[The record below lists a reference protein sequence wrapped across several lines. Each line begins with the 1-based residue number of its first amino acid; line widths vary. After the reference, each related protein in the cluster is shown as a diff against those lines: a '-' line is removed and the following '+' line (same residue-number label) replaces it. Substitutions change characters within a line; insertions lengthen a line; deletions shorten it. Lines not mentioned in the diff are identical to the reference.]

1 MVAVGLHWYRTEE
14 AQKYWI
20 VSKTTDGKTVETA
33 DTGKSLEEI
42 LEDLSKIDDEVVIG
56 FDSWGGKMTVET
68 IANFVSKRNNM
79 KITLE
84 GLTGEYKAKVS
95 AEQLAVNA
103 LKRFA

>member
-20 VSKTTDGKTVETA
+20 VSKTTDGKTVETE

-79 KITLE
+79 RITLE
-84 GLTGEYKAKVS
+84 GLTGDV
-95 AEQLAVNA
+95 
-103 LKRFA
+103 LKKIISEMK